1 LEENIEEVMKSLN
14 SGVKTV
20 YPDSVTEYEMDDGE
34 FKNSTNV
41 SEDAVNKE
49 TNTKVT
55 PSETRNTLAFNKF
68 EIGEIDALLS
78 EISLAIKKEE
88 EVQKEG
94 DLLQA
99 LLLQKGTEVFYEE
112 RKNLLADIILRG
124 LEVNGKEKKELLVLC
139 DELESVSYSIAKEKE
154 LQSKE
159 GQEGIKTKQYYNLN
173 FSKMGQTLSAS
184 SNIMLMIIDFFEKN
198 VPIADYKILSSELEE
213 IKESHL
219 FVEDFLVIS

>member
-1 LEENIEEVMKSLN
+1 MEENIEEVMKSLN